1 MSLEKLKSEILEDAE
16 ATIKRILSQADEEV
30 KDIISEAERTAE
42 LIKQRRREEILKRM
56 EEKEKAVL
64 SRARLSGKRLLLLT
78 EEELFRKVYEEV
90 KDKLANLD
98 RDEAYLKVLINYIVE
113 AVNALKENKII
124 LSLNAKDK
132 LFLKEHMDRVLE
144 TVEAKTGNVELML
157 SDEDLDIMGGIIA
170 YTVDGSKIYNNS
182 LDARLK
188 MIMDDYRSKIMNILL
203 GE

>member
-1 MSLEKLKSEILEDAE
+1 MSLEKLKSEILGNTE

-42 LIKQRRREEILKRM
+42 LIKQRRREEILKRLK
-56 EEKEKAVL
+56 EKEKAVL

-98 RDEAYLKVLINYIVE
+98 RDEEYLKVLVNYIVE
-113 AVNALKENKII
+113 AVKALKENKII

-144 TVEAKTGNVELML
+144 AVKAKTGNVELML
-157 SDEDLDIMGGIIA
+157 SDEDLDIVGGVIA

>member
-1 MSLEKLKSEILEDAE
+1 MSLEKLKSEILGNAE

-30 KDIISEAERTAE
+30 KNIISEAERTAE
-42 LIKQRRREEILKRM
+42 LIKQRRREEILKRLK
-56 EEKEKAVL
+56 EKEKAVL

-98 RDEAYLKVLINYIVE
+98 RDEEYLKVLVNYIVE
-113 AVNALKENKII
+113 AVKALKENKII

-144 TVEAKTGNVELML
+144 AVKAKTGNVELML
-157 SDEDLDIMGGIIA
+157 SDEDLDIVGGVIA
-170 YTVDGSKIYNNS
+170 YTVDGFKIYNNS